1 MEAPLTIFYT
11 ARLRGDLDLAPRLF
25 SLIRSLKTQIEGA
38 ALLVD
43 LGDSSDLRVW
53 HCAVTGGRS
62 ALFALDAMGYDAA
75 NADHLHPQNRAKT
88 QPGMRL
94 ALIGAG
100 ESVRLKG
107 CRLLVPPD
115 SSGAN
120 PARLNILLVP
130 AAETALNDRVL
141 SLATVEGGQVG
152 AAQIAF
158 GAGTMAL
165 TAAHIYDLSPDTP
178 PDPTIAGAID
188 FILSEAHYLLKK
200 AQERRR

>member
-11 ARLRGDLDLAPRLF
+11 ARLQGDLDLAPRLF
-25 SLIRSLKTQIEGA
+25 SLIRTLKAQVEGA

-43 LGDSSDLRVW
+43 LGDSCNLQVW

-88 QPGMRL
+88 QAGMRL
-94 ALIGAG
+94 ALVGAG
-100 ESVRLKG
+100 ESARLKG
-107 CRLLVPPD
+107 TRLLVPPD

-120 PARLNILLVP
+120 PARLNIVLVV
-130 AAETALNDRVL
+130 AAETRLDGRTL
-141 SLATVEGGQVG
+141 SLAAVDTGQVG

-158 GAGTMAL
+158 GAGTVELIGADG
-165 TAAHIYDLSPDTP
+165 YDLSPETP
-178 PDPTIAGAID
+178 PDPTIAGAVD
-188 FILSEAHYLLKK
+188 FILSEAHYILKK
-200 AQERRR
+200 AQEKRR